1 MRGYKPVDLPKDTGL
16 TQMRR
21 WTSWFTTMLAVC
33 GTLHFV
39 QPALSRGNPEGPAI
53 CDPPEDVES
62 LSGLWSDTNAIA
74 VTKEHQGSTQHFYD
88 LKFDSHGRVEGVKT
102 WRKKRHA
109 KIQGYDVSGKRTYED
124 SERVIGIFEKS
135 DCSLILAETTS
146 EEGLFR
152 GSLVQGGLIRFA
164 FVQAGESDPMV
175 VRGWLS
181 RDGSP

>member
-1 MRGYKPVDLPKDTGL
+1 
-16 TQMRR
+16 MRR
-21 WTSWFTTMLAVC
+21 WAILLAAILAFC
-33 GTLHFV
+33 GIFYFN
-39 QPALSRGNPEGPAI
+39 QIALSRDILEAPEI
-53 CDPPEDVES
+53 CDPPGDVES
-62 LSGLWSDTNAIA
+62 LSGLWSDTDAII
-74 VTKEHQGSTQHFYD
+74 VTKEIQGLTQHFYD

-102 WRKKRHA
+102 WRRKS
-109 KIQGYDVSGKRTYED
+109 KIPGYDVSGKRTYED